1 MNYKGRF
8 FTEDEII
15 AIIEGLCITIEEHGW
30 KCDDGHYPVS
40 YTHLVFLTFQVYYIK
55 FFILY
60 QRKNA
65 E

>member
-30 KCDDGHYPVS
+30 KCDDGHYLTDDELSAWTDEMFLEAFEKVS
-40 YTHLVFLTFQVYYIK
+40 PF
-55 FFILY
+55 
-60 QRKNA
+60 A
-65 E
+65 S